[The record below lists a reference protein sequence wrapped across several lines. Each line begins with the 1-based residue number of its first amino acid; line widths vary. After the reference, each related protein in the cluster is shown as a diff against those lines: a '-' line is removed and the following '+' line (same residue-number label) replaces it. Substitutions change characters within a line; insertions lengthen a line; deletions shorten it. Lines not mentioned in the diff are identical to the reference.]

1 MAHCLNGGIHQGG
14 FCWYLSCNWIFTR
27 DWNDNELETATA
39 FQNPREHQARKG
51 SVHMKWRKHPMNQNS
66 SASKVTA
73 VTPSIHSYHHPKDQ
87 QMGQQHGDLDGKVF
101 N

>member
-1 MAHCLNGGIHQGG
+1 
-14 FCWYLSCNWIFTR
+14 
-27 DWNDNELETATA
+27 
-39 FQNPREHQARKG
+39 
-51 SVHMKWRKHPMNQNS
+51 MKWRKHPMNQNS

-73 VTPSIHSYHHPKDQ
+73 VTPALHSYHHPKDQ